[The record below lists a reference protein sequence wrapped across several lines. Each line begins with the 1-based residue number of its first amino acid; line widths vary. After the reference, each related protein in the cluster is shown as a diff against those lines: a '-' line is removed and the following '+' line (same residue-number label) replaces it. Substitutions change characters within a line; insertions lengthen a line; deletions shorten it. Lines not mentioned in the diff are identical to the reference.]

1 MSLQNFKLF
10 RASESIKKREQRL
23 SQMVERNKKIRA
35 EESPNSKIV
44 RQELDRKRK
53 THLFANESL
62 EKKKLRQ
69 EADARRKREKRKS
82 QKDSRKAKLSKEDI
96 APLVEETKPKVI
108 KLEDPKPKI
117 SEYEKIRL
125 KNIAEREKLLQD
137 LKLAE
142 LKAKASQGMSKK

>member
-1 MSLQNFKLF
+1 MENFKLF
-10 RASESIKKREQRL
+10 RATESLEKREERL
-23 SQMVERNKKIRA
+23 TNMVKRNKKIRA

-53 THLFANESL
+53 TDMFANESV

-82 QKDSRKAKLSKEDI
+82 QKNSKEAKTISKEDI
-96 APLVEETKPKVI
+96 APLVEVPKQRV
-108 KLEDPKPKI
+108 KQSNPLVQDPEPKI

-125 KNIAEREKLLQD
+125 RNIAEREKLFQD

-142 LKAKASQGMSKK
+142 LKAKASHA

>member
-1 MSLQNFKLF
+1 M
-10 RASESIKKREQRL
+10 EKREERL
-23 SQMVERNKKIRA
+23 TNMVKRNKKIRA

-53 THLFANESL
+53 TDLFANESL

-82 QKDSRKAKLSKEDI
+82 QKNCKKVKLSKEDI
-96 APLVEETKPKVI
+96 APLVEEPKPNVKKSLPVD
-108 KLEDPKPKI
+108 DPEPKI
-117 SEYEKIRL
+117 SEYEKFRL
-125 KNIAEREKLLQD
+125 KNIAEREKLFQD

-142 LKAKASQGMSKK
+142 LKAKASHA